1 MHDSAMS
8 GSQVAEHMSIHPSAY
23 EASHGIPL
31 IVYMEE
37 GIVLTDALH

>member
-1 MHDSAMS
+1 MMVLMG
-8 GSQVAEHMSIHPSAY
+8 GSQVAEHMSICPSAY

-37 GIVLTDALH
+37 GIMLMDALH